1 MKEILATLTLPW
13 RIAVHPYSNARNV
26 SDIIFQKT
34 KLLPIIYLNER
45 RNQRMKVPRS
55 VGTHTRNKI
64 YSENDP
70 YMPSKGKGL
79 VEVSICKDCTAV
91 YHKKKWFLD
100 AKIYKEKKALKNV
113 NWVSCPACKKTKEN
127 VPNGVVKLKGDFLK
141 QHKEEIM
148 NLIHNEDTRVKGY
161 NPLKRI
167 MKIDEK
173 EGEIEIFTTSAQLAQ
188 RIGSVLFKAYSGVV
202 EYKKHE
208 NAKFMRVVW
217 KR

>member
-1 MKEILATLTLPW
+1 M
-13 RIAVHPYSNARNV
+13 
-26 SDIIFQKT
+26 
-34 KLLPIIYLNER
+34 
-45 RNQRMKVPRS
+45 
-55 VGTHTRNKI
+55 
-64 YSENDP
+64 
-70 YMPSKGKGL
+70 
-79 VEVSICKDCTAV
+79 
-91 YHKKKWFLD
+91 
-100 AKIYKEKKALKNV
+100 KNV
-113 NWVSCPACKKTKEN
+113 NWVICPACKKTKEN

-202 EYKKHE
+202 EYQK
-208 NAKFMRVVW
+208 A
-217 KR
+217 